1 MYTKTNPIFL
11 GGHFMRIVFSIV
23 VGLLLLALSFQGSA
37 IAEDRNVVAKIG
49 KKTVTLSDIDRII
62 SYADPDKQKL
72 INSNPQFKEAVLR
85 QYIQSLVVSD
95 LAKKEGFNEKPE
107 VKESLNFYTD
117 TYLANEYIKRE
128 ITGKIAISNDEKK
141 KYYDA
146 HKEDFAVPETVKVR
160 HILIRTEQNA
170 TEDNKKK
177 AKQKAEDILR
187 RLTSGE
193 DFAKV
198 ASEVTEDPSTKASGG
213 DLGFFP
219 RGRMVKSFEDAAFSL
234 KPGEISGIVESPFGY
249 HIIKSEEKKPPHTES
264 YEEASENIQQR
275 LLQEKSKTKINEFME
290 KATKDAGVEVYPA
303 ALTGET
309 KK

>member
-1 MYTKTNPIFL
+1 MQRSGNKTL
-11 GGHFMRIVFSIV
+11 
-23 VGLLLLALSFQGSA
+23 
-37 IAEDRNVVAKIG
+37 
-49 KKTVTLSDIDRII
+49 TLSDIDRVI
-62 SYADPDKQKL
+62 SYADPEKQKL

-85 QYIQSLVVSD
+85 QYVQSIVVSD
-95 LAKKEGFNEKPE
+95 LAKKKGFNKKPE
-107 VKESLNFYTD
+107 IKESLNFYTD

-128 ITGKIAISNDEKK
+128 VTGKIALSDDEKK
-141 KYYDA
+141 KYYDT
-146 HKEDFAVPETVKVR
+146 HKEEFEVPETVKVR

-234 KPGEISGIVESPFGY
+234 KPGEISGIVESPYGY
-249 HIIKSEEKKPPHTES
+249 HILKTEEKKPAHTES
-264 YEEASENIQQR
+264 YQEVSEKIQQK
-275 LLQEKSKTKINEFME
+275 LLQEKSKTRINEFME
-290 KATKDAGVEVYPA
+290 KATKDAGVEIYPA

-309 KK
+309 TK